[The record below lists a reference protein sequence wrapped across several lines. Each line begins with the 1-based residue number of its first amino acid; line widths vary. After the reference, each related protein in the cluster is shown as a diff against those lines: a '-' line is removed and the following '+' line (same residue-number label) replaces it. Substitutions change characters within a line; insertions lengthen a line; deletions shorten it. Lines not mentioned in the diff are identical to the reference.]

1 MRYYILICRI
11 YCYAYSF
18 FGRLTSKVIIYINGK
33 NIELFTFISLYC
45 RNKCLCYFY
54 NTSFLGTFKI
64 WVDFFDYL
72 AHIEK
77 KREKMLIFQYK
88 SIVSLIDIY
97 ISGLPAPMIFDWRI
111 ALSIESRESWRMMT
125 NMRVFANGKHRWL
138 FKWIRAQALI
148 EEKR

>member
-1 MRYYILICRI
+1 MRALQSRYHAWFLINRLIRTKISLVVLYINYIRYYILICRI
-11 YCYAYSF
+11 YCHVYSF

-88 SIVSLIDIY
+88 SIVSLLKVGPSNMAAGLKSWR
-97 ISGLPAPMIFDWRI
+97 ISGFTL
-111 ALSIESRESWRMMT
+111 
-125 NMRVFANGKHRWL
+125 
-138 FKWIRAQALI
+138 Q
-148 EEKR
+148 